1 MSALLTNKEQKILR
15 QFIPL
20 NSLSVAHFNSICDDV
35 RVEEHAKGT
44 VLFEQGD
51 DAKEFIYLISGMIS
65 LYAGDMEMETVV
77 TGSEAARFAIAHHLP
92 RKVKAVSK
100 SKVKL
105 VRLPTH
111 KLDIDSPK
119 DDGQTYMVDDVEDQG
134 GDWMTTML
142 QSPVFQRLPASNLQ
156 KVMMQMEEVAF
167 EAGETVVNQ
176 GDEAD
181 YYYIIKSGDCELI
194 RQASD
199 RARPVKLAEL
209 HSCEAFGEDALLSG
223 NPRNVTV
230 KMKGRGQM
238 LRLSK
243 ANFISLV
250 KEPVLQYTSFDEGEL
265 KVSEG
270 ANWLDVRNADVYDED
285 HIDNSVNIPFFS
297 LRMKISELRHDQLQ
311 VLVCSNG
318 RTSEAAAFLLIKFGF
333 NALILKGGMGARNK
347 QLKQSSSSPA
357 PTAKQA
363 GSSAKKPVQVAQS
376 PPLVSVGKETNR
388 ADIELREVAEL
399 RIKELEKLCAQS
411 NEKMN
416 AAELMRDELQQES
429 NHKTLLLDELQ
440 SGLELIE
447 EQHEASTK
455 ANTKLNA
462 TLVEAKE
469 QQASLGVEL
478 ERVQSELAQQSI
490 ELAGERDSSIG
501 ARQALESGKLAAAKL
516 LESNQQLEAQERDAL
531 DTLEKKEVEVKQ
543 LNNQLSEFSF
553 KVAELEET
561 AKNSD
566 ALMVS
571 KEQEFSVIHEETNA
585 KIIQQKQEADSVVT
599 ELESQLESLS
609 AQLKER
615 SAKSDEWALKETELE
630 QVINDNG
637 LVMAAKLVEQDV
649 LEKELQNQRQEV
661 MSLQEKLGESSL
673 ATEQLQ
679 VNYEQ
684 ESANLLAAQ
693 EESERLV
700 KNAAE
705 MEQQLMARNESLQ
718 LLQSDKKALEGDLKS
733 ALSAL
738 DENQGEMA
746 KSASDLEE
754 KLKIE
759 LAEKNVLQSELLTQQ
774 DLLTKS
780 EANKVSLTEQV
791 DEVKQQLDQLTKDS
805 ELDKRHLEVELE
817 KAEEGLAVSKGV
829 EREQLQRLEKETGDL
844 GQEVTVLKKS
854 LDSSQE
860 AKASLEG
867 QLDNLHADIANGLET
882 QGALTQQ
889 LDVASQELNALS
901 HRAEEAEALE
911 KEVIELKKGLGA
923 SQQTKASLEE
933 QLEELH
939 ADVANGLE
947 IQGALT
953 QQLDV
958 ASQEL
963 NALSHRAEEAE
974 ALEKEVSELKKS
986 LDASQQTK
994 ASLDKQ
1000 LEDLHVEVVNGLEAQ
1015 GALTQ
1020 QLDVGS
1026 QELNAL
1032 SHRAEEADAL
1042 EKEVSE
1048 LKKSLDA
1055 SQQTKA
1061 SLDKQL
1067 EDLHVDVASGLEAQ
1081 GALTQQLDMANQE
1094 LDALSHQAEGERIKL
1109 ADSLQEGT
1117 NQQGAYEQ
1125 EITSLT
1131 VQVEKASEAI
1141 KQKELDQEGLAEALK
1156 QAQLN
1161 LEKNIKDHAGEK
1173 KELQQQLAQLKDEML
1188 GDVTAQ
1194 QLVIDQQAK
1203 AVIEMD
1209 AAAQA
1214 DEAQQI
1220 ASDESLQQMMAQ
1232 VTELEAA
1239 LEERTQKLSDSSTE
1253 YDKLVVSSG
1262 EDLRSSQTS
1271 VRQAEEKLQT
1281 SETNR
1286 ELLQQMLEDKDGALT
1301 GLNGDQQAML
1311 EKFGT
1316 LKIEL
1321 EKSHQAVETKKQEFE
1336 EELGFLKAELLE
1348 SKNAAQEG
1356 HEQNK
1361 ELQETL
1367 DKLVFNSESDKG
1379 LVEKQLNEVNLEADQ
1394 LRVDKE
1400 GLQQMVEQLEKTV
1413 SSSSSDRQ
1421 QSTNELAELKKSQLE
1436 MVNAEQQAQ
1445 QKVRDLEALCQQ
1457 TQVEKMQA
1465 IDVAANEYSGQIEKL
1480 SKQLSLAQ
1488 NKSEESLNQ
1497 CKQLQTSTG
1506 LNEQEVMDL
1515 REQLASSETE
1525 KVALQASIET
1535 LEKKV
1540 TSTHDDATAE
1550 QQIKALETQL
1560 DEATSELMDLEIK
1573 LETVTTITPE
1583 KVTKEE
1589 TGELEAVKSELQ
1601 LVREQT
1607 EKDVHSMQS
1616 KLESSEKMNLAL
1628 KKKLLSMQ
1636 ALANPEP
1643 ITEDRKKHWWKK

>member
-1 MSALLTNKEQKILR
+1 MSALLTNREQKILR

-20 NSLSVAHFNSICDDV
+20 NSLSVAHFNSICEDV

-167 EAGETVVNQ
+167 EAGETVVKQ

-270 ANWLDVRNADVYDED
+270 ANWLDVRNADAYDED

-333 NALILKGGMGARNK
+333 NALILKGGMEARNK
-347 QLKQSSSSPA
+347 QLKQSPSSPT
-357 PTAKQA
+357 PKQTVSPA
-363 GSSAKKPVQVAQS
+363 QKPVQAAQS
-376 PPLVSVGKETNR
+376 PSLVPVDKEANR
-388 ADIELREVAEL
+388 ADIGLREVAEL

-429 NHKTLLLDELQ
+429 NHKSLLLDELQ

-455 ANTKLNA
+455 TNAKLNA
-462 TLVEAKE
+462 ALVEAKE

-478 ERVQSELAQQSI
+478 ESTQSELAQQSI
-490 ELAGERDSSIG
+490 ELAGERDSSIS

-531 DTLEKKEVEVKQ
+531 ETLAKKEAEVKQ

-585 KIIQQKQEADSVVT
+585 KIIQQKQKADSLVI

-609 AQLKER
+609 AQLKEG
-615 SAKSDEWALKETELE
+615 SAKSDEWALKEAELE
-630 QVINDNG
+630 RVINDNG
-637 LVMAAKLVEQDV
+637 LAMAAKLAEQDV
-649 LEKELQNQRQEV
+649 LEKELKNQRQEV

-684 ESANLLAAQ
+684 ESANLSAVQ
-693 EESERLV
+693 EESARLV

-705 MEQQLMARNESLQ
+705 MEQQLMTRNESLQ
-718 LLQSDKKALEGDLKS
+718 LLQSDKKALEDDLKS
-733 ALSAL
+733 ALSAM

-746 KSASDLEE
+746 KNASDLEE

-774 DLLTKS
+774 DLLVKS

-817 KAEEGLAVSKGV
+817 KAQEGLVVSKGV

-844 GQEVTVLKKS
+844 GQEVTALKKS

-860 AKASLEG
+860 AKANLEE
-867 QLDNLHADIANGLET
+867 QLDGLHADVANGLEA

-889 LDVASQELNALS
+889 LDVANQELNALS
-901 HRAEEAEALE
+901 HRAEEADALE
-911 KEVIELKKGLGA
+911 KEVIELKKGLDA
-923 SQQTKASLEE
+923 NQQAKAGLEE

-939 ADVANGLE
+939 ADVA
-947 IQGALT
+947 
-953 QQLDV
+953 
-958 ASQEL
+958 S
-963 NALSHRAEEAE
+963 
-974 ALEKEVSELKKS
+974 
-986 LDASQQTK
+986 
-994 ASLDKQ
+994 
-1000 LEDLHVEVVNGLEAQ
+1000 GLEAQ

-1048 LKKSLDA
+1048 LKISLDA
-1055 SQQTKA
+1055 SQQAKA
-1061 SLDKQL
+1061 SLEEQL
-1067 EDLHVDVASGLEAQ
+1067 EELHADVASGLEAQ
-1081 GALTQQLDMANQE
+1081 GALTRQLDVGSQE
-1094 LDALSHQAEGERIKL
+1094 RDALSHQAEGERTKL
-1109 ADSLQEGT
+1109 TDSLQEGK

-1125 EITSLT
+1125 EIASLT

-1141 KQKELDQEGLAEALK
+1141 KQKELDQERLAEALK
-1156 QAQLN
+1156 ETELN
-1161 LEKNIKDHAGEK
+1161 LEQSLADHVGEK
-1173 KELQQQLAQLKDEML
+1173 NELQEQLLHLKDNMS
-1188 GDVTAQ
+1188 GDVAAQ
-1194 QLVIDQQAK
+1194 QLVIDQQADAAK
-1203 AVIEMD
+1203 KMD

-1214 DEAQQI
+1214 SEAQQL
-1220 ASDESLQQMMAQ
+1220 ASTEHLQQVMAQ
-1232 VTELEAA
+1232 VAELEAA
-1239 LEERTQKLSDSSTE
+1239 LKERAQKLADSSAE

-1262 EDLRSSQTS
+1262 EDVRSSQTS
-1271 VRQAEEKLQT
+1271 VRQAEEKLQA
-1281 SETNR
+1281 SEADK
-1286 ELLQQMLEDKDGALT
+1286 ELLQQMLEDKEGALT
-1301 GLNGDQQAML
+1301 GLSGDQQAML
-1311 EKFGT
+1311 EKFGV

-1321 EKSHQAVETKKQEFE
+1321 EKSDQAAEIKKQEFE

-1348 SKNAAQEG
+1348 SKSAAQEG
-1356 HEQNK
+1356 QEQNK

-1367 DKLVFNSESDKG
+1367 DQLVFNSDSDKG
-1379 LVEKQLNEVNLEADQ
+1379 LVEKQLNEINLEADQ

-1400 GLQQMVEQLEKTV
+1400 GLQQMVEQLEKTL
-1413 SSSSSDRQ
+1413 SSSSSDIQ
-1421 QSTNELAELKKSQLE
+1421 QSASELAELKKSQLE
-1436 MVNAEQQAQ
+1436 MVSTEQQAQ

-1457 TQVEKMQA
+1457 IQAEKMQA
-1465 IDVAANEYSGQIEKL
+1465 IDVTASEHSDKIEEL

-1488 NKSEESLNQ
+1488 SKSEESLNQ

-1506 LNEQEVMDL
+1506 LNEQEIMGL

-1540 TSTHDDATAE
+1540 TSTNGDATAE
-1550 QQIKALETQL
+1550 QQIEALEAQL

-1583 KVTKEE
+1583 KITKEE